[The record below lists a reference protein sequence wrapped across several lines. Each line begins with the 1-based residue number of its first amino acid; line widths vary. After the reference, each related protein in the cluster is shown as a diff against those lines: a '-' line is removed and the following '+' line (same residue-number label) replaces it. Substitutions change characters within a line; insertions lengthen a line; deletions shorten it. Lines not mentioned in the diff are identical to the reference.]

1 MDKSLHSYF
10 ILDAIARPC
19 LDFDVGF
26 TKAVE
31 IRTWMNDYT
40 PLFYLDVITYPCSTP
55 YAGLA
60 NIPDN
65 KVHGANMGPTWVLS
79 APDGPHVGPI
89 NLPIRDMLVKLR
101 TPFTKTEIMARI
113 NNYSHG
119 FLWNALSHSL
129 T

>member
-1 MDKSLHSYF
+1 MDKSLHSDF

-60 NIPDN
+60 HIPDS
-65 KVHGANMGPTWVLS
+65 KVHGAHLGP
-79 APDGPHVGPI
+79 VGPRWAQCW
-89 NLPIRDMLVKLR
+89 P
-101 TPFTKTEIMARI
+101 
-113 NNYSHG
+113 H
-119 FLWNALSHSL
+119 
-129 T
+129 